1 MKYARSSLFIVVA
14 FIFILASCSSSGE
27 TKLTNKEVREMDK
40 SMSILEQRLANEI
53 AEKNVQIKWHAD
65 AVTINIVDS
74 LFFESGAATIKPR
87 GLKTLDEIGSILKQL
102 PSNKIIRIEGHTD
115 NVAIGKALGKMYH
128 SNWEM
133 GAARASAVAENL
145 VKISGINPEKIAV
158 VSYSKYRPIVPNT
171 SPENRSIN
179 RRIEIVVM
187 NRLNYEAKEL
197 ESSGEAKDLE
207 ASNR

>member
-1 MKYARSSLFIVVA
+1 MKYARSGLFMIIA
-14 FIFILASCSSSGE
+14 FVFILSSCSSGDK
-27 TKLTNKEVREMDK
+27 TKLTSKEVQEMDK
-40 SMSILEQRLANEI
+40 SMSVLEQRLANEI
-53 AEKNVQIKWHAD
+53 AEKNIQIKWHAD

-74 LFFESGAATIKPR
+74 LFFESGNATIKPR
-87 GLKTLDEIGSILKQL
+87 GLKTLEEIGVILKQL

-115 NVAIGKALGKMYH
+115 NVAIGNTLKKMYN

-145 VKISGINPEKIAV
+145 VKNSGIDPEKIVV

-197 ESSGEAKDLE
+197 ESSGQAKDLD
-207 ASNR
+207 ANVR